1 MWSHPFS
8 IRALRVSTSSSAAMS
23 TTTASTSPRSTC
35 SRPYSWAWC
44 SRRHS
49 TRRFPSCCSSGRPVV
64 TWFVV
69 LKAVIIC
76 ELKLSAA
83 FRLKARL
90 WHTNRNK
97 SLCCGRMFERPT
109 PSVHHLRRTH
119 HWEGNTTRF
128 TLPSSYL
135 TGKKC
140 LWFNPSVYGS
150 GPPSSWSFHLLNYW
164 YPSKYQMSPTQP
176 HLLWT
181 QFLYRMCHYSH

>member
-1 MWSHPFS
+1 MYSHPFS
-8 IRALRVSTSSSAAMS
+8 IRALCVSTSSGAARS
-23 TTTASTSPRSTC
+23 TTTASTLPRSTC
-35 SRPYSWAWC
+35 SRPSSWVWR
-44 SRRHS
+44 SRRRS

-64 TWFVV
+64 TWVVV

-76 ELKLSAA
+76 G
-83 FRLKARL
+83 LKARM
-90 WHTNRNK
+90 WHTNRSK

-140 LWFNPSVYGS
+140 LRFNPWVYGS
-150 GPPSSWSFHLLNYW
+150 GPPSSWSFHLFNYW
-164 YPSKYQMSPTQP
+164 YPSKYQMNPTQP
-176 HLLWT
+176 HLFWT
-181 QFLYRMCHYSH
+181 QFSYRMCHWSN